1 MQQDVGVRRHPL
13 PVAAAC
19 IVLLGTAC
27 AGSSTPEAAS
37 PEPSPAASSS
47 AAPSPE
53 ASPSATAG
61 GSPTVTVPPPP
72 ALAWDGCRDGF
83 QCTDLSVPLDYAD
96 PAAGRVSLRLIRIR
110 ASRPAQRVGSL
121 LVNPGGPGVSAV
133 DFLRGFAKGSVP
145 AVIRQ
150 RFDLVAFDPRGTT
163 GSEPVH
169 CATTAEFDRFVHVDP
184 DPDDAAEVNALVEA
198 NRSFDNGCLKRS
210 ARILPHV
217 STVDAARDMDSVR
230 AALREPK
237 LTYLGYSYGTSL
249 GAAYLDQFPTHV
261 RAMVLDGALDPRST
275 WDQLLAGQARGFD
288 QALGSFLSWC
298 DKHRSTCEFRQQVSG
313 DLGAA
318 FDALRA
324 RVEQRALP
332 GEGSRTVGPGEFSY
346 GTGQALYSTSYWEYL
361 GTALADAN
369 KGDGNLLLQLSDI
382 YLDRT
387 DKGYANTIDA
397 NNAVNCI
404 DKPWPKGTAPYQQL
418 AEKTKAYAPR
428 FGPSIAWSG
437 STCAQWPVE
446 ATGRP
451 HAVTG
456 TGSPPIVVIGTTRD
470 PATPYVWAQGLAG
483 QLEHGVLLTH
493 VGDGHTAYRAG
504 APSCIVNPVNTYLLT
519 GRAPTPARC

>member
-1 MQQDVGVRRHPL
+1 MKQDVRVRRRSLTTLVL
-13 PVAAAC
+13 PV
-19 IVLLGTAC
+19 VLLATAC
-27 AGSSTPEAAS
+27 AGSSTPHAAS
-37 PEPSPAASSS
+37 PPPSASASS
-47 AAPSPE
+47 APSTPSAE
-53 ASPSATAG
+53 ASPSGSAAAGTA
-61 GSPTVTVPPPP
+61 VPQPP
-72 ALAWDGCRDGF
+72 ALHWDSCRDGF
-83 QCTDLSVPLDYAD
+83 QCTTVVVPLDYAS
-96 PAAGRVSLRLIRIR
+96 PAAGQVSLRLIRIR
-110 ASRPAQRVGSL
+110 ASKPGRRVGSM

-133 DFLRGFAKGSVP
+133 DFLRGFAKGGAP
-145 AVIRQ
+145 AAIRQ

-163 GSEPVH
+163 GSSPVH

-184 DPDDAAEVNALVEA
+184 DPDTPGEVQALVDA
-198 NRSFDNGCLKRS
+198 NRSFDQGCEKRS

-217 STVDAARDMDSVR
+217 STADAARDMDSVR

-298 DKHRSTCEFRQQVSG
+298 DQHRSTCNFRQDVSG
-313 DLGAA
+313 DLGQA
-318 FDALRA
+318 FDGLKAK
-324 RVEQRALP
+324 VEQSPLP
-332 GEGSRTVGPGEFSY
+332 GDGKRTVGPGEFSY
-346 GTGQALYSTSYWEYL
+346 GVGQALYSTSYWEFL
-361 GTALADAN
+361 STALADAE

-387 DKGYANTIDA
+387 DSGYANTIDA

-404 DKPWPKGTAPYQQL
+404 DKPWPKGTEPYQQL

-437 STCAQWPVE
+437 STCAQWPVA
-446 ATGRP
+446 ATGTP

-456 TGSPPIVVIGTTRD
+456 TGSPPILVIGTTRD

-483 QLEHGVLLTH
+483 QLDHGVLLTH

-504 APSCIVNPVNTYLLT
+504 AAACIVNPVNAYLIT
-519 GRAPTPARC
+519 GKAPAPSRC